1 MNIGIIG
8 LGRMGRQIARRL
20 KKHGHTV
27 VAWNR
32 SPAPRASFSRYGGL
46 AAPTIPEMVRRLKP
60 PRIIWVMLPAGKTT
74 EEVLLGKSGLVKL
87 LCRGDIVID
96 GGNAY
101 YEDSIRRG
109 ETFAKKGIIFFDSG
123 TSGGIHGEKHG
134 FSLMVGGPEN
144 VWPKVRP
151 IFRDLAAGDLS
162 PNPSPRQGRVA
173 GGRERWNEKHYG
185 LVGPAGT
192 GHFVKMVHNG
202 IEYGMMEALAE
213 GLALINKK
221 YPRIDLAQVAQVW
234 QQGSVVSSRLVD
246 WARDLLEKENLAH
259 VIGLVESTGEGEWT
273 IQVAKKLGVDV
284 RVMKDALQVRR
295 ESIKPANQK
304 LLRNK
309 ILVLLRNRFGGHKVK
324 YRK

>member
-1 MNIGIIG
+1 MNLGVIG
-8 LGRMGRQIARRL
+8 LGRMGRQLARRL

-46 AAPTIPEMVRRLKP
+46 AAATIPEMVRRLKP
-60 PRIIWVMLPAGKTT
+60 PRVIWLMLPAGKTT
-74 EEVLLGKSGLVKL
+74 EGVLLGKSGLVKL
-87 LCRGDIVID
+87 LRRGDIVID

-109 ETFAKKGIIFFDSG
+109 KTLAKKGIIFFDSG
-123 TSGGIHGEKHG
+123 TSGGIHGERQG
-134 FSLMVGGPEN
+134 FSLMVGGPASF
-144 VWPKVRP
+144 WPTVEPVFKA
-151 IFRDLAAGDLS
+151 LAAG
-162 PNPSPRQGRVA
+162 NGK
-173 GGRERWNEKHYG
+173 NYG
-185 LVGPAGT
+185 LVGKNGA

-221 YPRIDLAQVAQVW
+221 YPRINLAQVAQIW

-259 VIGLVESTGEGEWT
+259 VTGLVESTGEGEWT
-273 IQVAKKLGVDV
+273 IKVAKKLGVDV

-295 ESIKPANQK
+295 ESKRPANQK

-309 ILVLLRNRFGGHKVK
+309 ILVLLRNRFGGHEVH